1 MPVRDFL
8 CHEMAACQARFGD
21 HLALSCSV
29 MEKLSPADLKTFR
42 AQLLAERKSILGTCS
57 SRLDVLE
64 LLDSVSAEDQ
74 APLVHDQAVALH
86 CRSQELVKLRK
97 IEAALERLQMGEF
110 GICQACEE
118 PIPRRRLLAIPW
130 ADRCVPCQE
139 RMHESTWR
147 DNEVGL
153 AA

>member
-1 MPVRDFL
+1 
-8 CHEMAACQARFGD
+8 
-21 HLALSCSV
+21 
-29 MEKLSPADLKTFR
+29 MEKLSPADLKTLR
-42 AQLLAERKSILGTCS
+42 AQLFAERKSILGTCS

-86 CRSQELVKLRK
+86 CRSRELEKLRK
-97 IEAALERLQMGEF
+97 IEAALERLTMGEF
-110 GICQACEE
+110 GICQACDE

-139 RMHESTWR
+139 RVHESTWR
-147 DNEVGL
+147 NDEIEL